1 MIKCE
6 NSNISYRAY
15 FTAHGAITVAKLIIE
30 NSLSILYNDNM
41 TLEQLLKKYRTWGDI
56 PIIETDEADCKFDSE
71 EYAKEYAA
79 KFIEEQ
85 GEHIDDIELHD
96 MNRPAFDGDSI
107 V

>member
-1 MIKCE
+1 MKYKLTLESEGSVILFGTF
-6 NSNISYRAY
+6 N
-15 FTAHGAITVAKLIIE
+15 TAPGAIAMAKLIIE

-96 MNRPAFDGDSI
+96 I
-107 V
+107 